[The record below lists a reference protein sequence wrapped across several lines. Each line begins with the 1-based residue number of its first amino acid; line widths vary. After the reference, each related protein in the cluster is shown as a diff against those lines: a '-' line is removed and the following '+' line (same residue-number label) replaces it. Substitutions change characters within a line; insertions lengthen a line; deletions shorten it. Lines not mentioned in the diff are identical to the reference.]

1 MEMKITL
8 FNAIGDG
15 KAPISKYEDE
25 SFIFVN
31 QKISNLKEGY
41 SLMVNNFTLSKTL
54 NLKVSTR
61 MKRRNET
68 FKEYIPQKINLIALD
83 LDDIYTK
90 EDYFNTI
97 EYFKNKNLACILG
110 KSKGWNGK
118 DKFTIK
124 GILKVNLPN
133 ETQIIK
139 ASLQKLQSE
148 LGQSAK
154 IDLKVISHT
163 SLQAPTKSDMIIYH
177 NENGVV
183 LDDSEIS
190 ISTVQKELKE
200 NYIEYNN
207 DVVNECLN
215 IFYNLGYK
223 PLEKMNDNGSI
234 NFTHPSEVKS
244 KGGFFWYSSN
254 PIMMYHNNSNRNV
267 NIFHILKDTKVGKE
281 FLKDKTKAKQQ
292 KILNTHKEYKEHY
305 IINNRYIEIDNKIKD
320 MIGDFLNSEKDVF
333 KIKSAMGTGKSTLIQ
348 EVINEA
354 HNKSLS
360 VILVSNRVS
369 VALDYAKKYNLYSY
383 KDIKATETNGSIVV
397 QYDSL
402 YKFKLDK
409 YNVVIF
415 DEFASLLL
423 HHRSNLT
430 DNSNINA
437 VKFNILL
444 NTKKVLVADAFLVGY
459 EDRFFNSKIYM
470 LENTYRDKV
479 KLYEYKNK
487 EYFISTLLEEC
498 YNLEKGEH
506 LSASF
511 TSLNTM
517 KVVELKLKEKGI
529 KVISLSSET
538 PDITREIIYNKFSMK
553 EHNAFDVILYTPT
566 LTVGVSNINNIK
578 KHFHYDLGQSA
589 DVISSLQMIKRSRN
603 AKEIHYYIQERQ
615 MYKEINPQNLNDT
628 AEININK
635 YYNKKDKTLL
645 VDIDYETGE
654 LKLTRL
660 AKYINEIEAYYNILS
675 NNHYNAFKI
684 LLKHQFKSVI
694 TIIEDINDSFNLKD
708 SIKEIKEKEKEK
720 NIILIQKYSY
730 ETYNED
736 ELYYLENK
744 ISELSEKEKHILI
757 MSKVQSKFKKELP
770 KDLLKEITLKE
781 LESNYRFI
789 SELKRL
795 HITFN
800 ALKDNSY
807 SKYILASSLTK
818 DIRTLQ
824 DNTFIKFLDNLIV
837 FSNKNNKLKEWYS
850 LKDIENMSNEEKRLL
865 KSIGYK
871 KVKNRYTIPN
881 KNFIF
886 KCLVYL

>member
-8 FNAIGDG
+8 FNAIGNG
-15 KAPISKYEDE
+15 KEPISKYEDE

-41 SLMVNNFTLSKTL
+41 SLMVNNFTLSKAL
-54 NLKVSTR
+54 NLKVSTK
-61 MKRRNET
+61 MKRRTET
-68 FKEYIPQKINLIALD
+68 FKEYISQKINLIALD

-118 DKFTIK
+118 NKFTIK

-133 ETQIIK
+133 EPQIIK

-177 NENGVV
+177 NENGDV

-234 NFTHPSEVKS
+234 NFIHPSEVKS

-305 IINNRYIEIDNKIKD
+305 IINQRYIEIDSKINKMLD
-320 MIGDFLNSEKDVF
+320 NFLNTKKDIF
-333 KIKSAMGTGKSTLIQ
+333 KIKSSMGTGKSTVIQ
-348 EVINEA
+348 ELINKA
-354 HNKSLS
+354 HKKSLS

-383 KDIKATETNGSIVV
+383 KDIKAIETNGSIVV

-409 YNVVIF
+409 YDVVIF

-459 EDRFFNSKIYM
+459 EDRFFNSNIFT
-470 LENTYRDKV
+470 LENTYRDNL
-479 KLYEYKNK
+479 KLFEYKDK
-487 EYFISTLLEEC
+487 GHFIQTFIDEC
-498 YNLEKGEH
+498 INLPKDRKI
-506 LSASF
+506 SASF

-517 KVVELKLKEKGI
+517 KVVEYILQQKDI

-538 PDITREIIYNKFSMK
+538 PKTTRDIIYKRFNEK

-566 LTVGVSNINNIK
+566 LTVGVSNINNID
-578 KHFHYDLGQSA
+578 KHYHYDLGQST

-684 LLKHQFKSVI
+684 LLKHQFKSDT
-694 TIIEDINDSFNLKD
+694 TIIKDINDSFNLKD
-708 SIKEIKEKEKEK
+708 NIKEIKEKEK
-720 NIILIQKYSY
+720 NIELIQKYNFSVY
-730 ETYNED
+730 DD
-736 ELYYLENK
+736 EELNYLQNK
-744 ISELSEKEKHILI
+744 ISELSELEKHKLI
-757 MSKVQSKFKKELP
+757 MGEIQSKFKKDIETS
-770 KDLLKEITLKE
+770 LLKEITY
-781 LESNYRFI
+781 LEIQSNFRFI
-789 SELKRL
+789 SKLKKL
-795 HITFN
+795 NIVFK
-800 ALKDNSY
+800 ALNDNEY
-807 SKYILASSLTK
+807 SKYLLAKSLTS
-818 DIRTLQ
+818 DVRSLQ
-824 DNTFIKFLDNLIV
+824 GNNFTKFLDNLMV
-837 FSNKNNKLKEWYS
+837 FTNKNTKLKEWYS
-850 LKDIENMSNEEKRLL
+850 KKDLENMSNQEKQLL
-865 KSIGYK
+865 KSIGYINIRNRFML
-871 KVKNRYTIPN
+871 KNKEFY
-881 KNFIF
+881 F
-886 KCLVYL
+886 KCLRYL